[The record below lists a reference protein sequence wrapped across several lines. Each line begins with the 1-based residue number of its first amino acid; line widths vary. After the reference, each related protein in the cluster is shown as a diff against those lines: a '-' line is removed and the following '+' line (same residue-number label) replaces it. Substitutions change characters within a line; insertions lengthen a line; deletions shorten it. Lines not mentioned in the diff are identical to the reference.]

1 MTYFDK
7 LFYKIVLCLYQ
18 TKSTNGGDTMQMPK
32 NVRQIGEMDD
42 ENRIYIED
50 YVYTYIHQIKNN
62 DFPITKIL
70 MLLGHEEVVE
80 DKNCCFISGA
90 LFLEEEWFDG
100 DKIEFT
106 DYTWSNIYKNL
117 RIYFNNLKILGW
129 AYIKNDFSKIKQD
142 QILYLFGNE
151 ISGNKKIM
159 LRILAEEEPE
169 EQFFYYSQGKLTESP
184 GYFIYYERNEMM
196 QSYIQAHSKMGNL
209 NCEEVLTEEIEEKE
223 DITKHFRN
231 IIQERKEEVHQK
243 KVMTYLYMTSTF
255 LVVIVF
261 VIGITMMNNYDK
273 MKSME
278 ASLQY
283 ISEAL
288 EEEKEMASSDHE
300 EVDEA
305 MQVIADE
312 DLQSVSN
319 NEGEKSEKMEQE
331 DVVEPEVVQQ
341 DVVADD
347 SAEIAPL
354 EETADQNK
362 TYDTYTVVEGDT
374 LAKICKDHYG
384 NYDMLDQLCDLNQI
398 KNRDKI
404 LYGQKIL
411 LP

>member
-1 MTYFDK
+1 
-7 LFYKIVLCLYQ
+7 
-18 TKSTNGGDTMQMPK
+18 MQMPK
-32 NVRQIGEMDD
+32 NVRQIGEVDD
-42 ENRIYIED
+42 DNRIYIED
-50 YVYTYIHQIKNN
+50 YVYTYIHQIKKN

-80 DKNCCFISGA
+80 DKNCSFISGA

-117 RIYFNNLKILGW
+117 RIYFNNLQILGW
-129 AYIKNDFSKIKQD
+129 VYIKNDFSKIKQD
-142 QILYLFGNE
+142 QILHLFGKE

-159 LRILAEEEPE
+159 LRVLAEEEPE
-169 EQFFYYSQGKLTESP
+169 EQFFYYSKGKLIDCP

-209 NCEEVLTEEIEEKE
+209 NCEEVFTEESEEKE
-223 DITKHFRN
+223 DVTKHFRSL
-231 IIQERKEEVHQK
+231 IQERKEEVNQK

-288 EEEKEMASSDHE
+288 EEKEKAASDN
-300 EVDEA
+300 VDVVDNADEA

-312 DLQSVSN
+312 DMQSISN
-319 NEGEKSEKMEQE
+319 NEGEQIGKVEEEAAEMES
-331 DVVEPEVVQQ
+331 EVVQQ
-341 DVVADD
+341 EVVASEAADVVPSEDIVD
-347 SAEIAPL
+347 
-354 EETADQNK
+354 TNK
-362 TYDTYTVVEGDT
+362 TYDTYTVIEGDT
-374 LAKICKDHYG
+374 LAKICKDYYG
-384 NYDMLDQLCDLNQI
+384 NYDMMDQLCELNQI

>member
-1 MTYFDK
+1 
-7 LFYKIVLCLYQ
+7 
-18 TKSTNGGDTMQMPK
+18 
-32 NVRQIGEMDD
+32 
-42 ENRIYIED
+42 
-50 YVYTYIHQIKNN
+50 
-62 DFPITKIL
+62 
-70 MLLGHEEVVE
+70 
-80 DKNCCFISGA
+80 
-90 LFLEEEWFDG
+90 
-100 DKIEFT
+100 
-106 DYTWSNIYKNL
+106 
-117 RIYFNNLKILGW
+117 
-129 AYIKNDFSKIKQD
+129 
-142 QILYLFGNE
+142 
-151 ISGNKKIM
+151 
-159 LRILAEEEPE
+159 
-169 EQFFYYSQGKLTESP
+169 
-184 GYFIYYERNEMM
+184 YYERNEMM

-209 NCEEVLTEEIEEKE
+209 NCEEVLTEEVEEKE

-288 EEEKEMASSDHE
+288 EEEKEMAASNHDD
-300 EVDEA
+300 EVEEA

-319 NEGEKSEKMEQE
+319 NEEEKSEKTEQE
-331 DVVEPEVVQQ
+331 EVVEPEVVQQ
-341 DVVADD
+341 DVAVSD
-347 SAEIAPL
+347 SAEIAPS
-354 EETADQNK
+354 EEIADNNK

-384 NYDMLDQLCDLNQI
+384 NYDMLDQLCELNQI
-398 KNRDKI
+398 KNKDKI